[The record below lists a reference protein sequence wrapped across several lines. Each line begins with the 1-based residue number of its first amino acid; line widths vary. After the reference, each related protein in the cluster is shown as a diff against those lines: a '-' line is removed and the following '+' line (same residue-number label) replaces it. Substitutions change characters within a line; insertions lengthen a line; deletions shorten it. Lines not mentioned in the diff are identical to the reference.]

1 MATFEDF
8 KKLEIKIGKI
18 IKVEDHP
25 NAEKLYLLLVDL
37 GTKQVQLVAGVKPFY
52 SSLDLEGKLVAVV
65 VNLEPKNIRGVE
77 SQGMILA
84 AESKDDVSLLVSDKN
99 LPPGSLIK

>member
-18 IKVEDHP
+18 IKAESHP

-37 GTKQVQLVAGVKPFY
+37 GEKQIQLVAGIKPFY
-52 SSLDLEGKLVAVV
+52 AASELEGKLVTVV
-65 VNLEPKNIRGVE
+65 ANLEPKNIRGVE
-77 SQGMILA
+77 SQGMLLA
-84 AESKDDVSLLVSDKN
+84 AESKDDISLVVADKN
-99 LPPGSLIK
+99 IPAGSLIK

>member
-8 KKLEIKIGKI
+8 KKLEIKVGKV

-25 NAEKLYLLLVDL
+25 NAEKLYLLTLDVGDK
-37 GTKQVQLVAGVKPFY
+37 TIQLVAGIKPFY
-52 SSLDLEGKLVAVV
+52 GVSDLEGKLIPVV

-77 SQGMILA
+77 SEGMILA
-84 AESKDDVSLLVSDKN
+84 AESSDDVSVLTSDKN
-99 LPPGSLIK
+99 IEPGSIVR

>member
-37 GTKQVQLVAGVKPFY
+37 GEKQIQLVAGVKPFY
-52 SSLDLEGKLVAVV
+52 ASSELEGKLVAVV

-84 AESKDDVSLLVSDKN
+84 AESKDDVSLLVSDKS
-99 LPPGSLIK
+99 LPPGSSIK